1 MVFLCVQN
9 KYTILSYFV
18 LEPIGFDDTKNF
30 VFGWRVLNTDGTVMN
45 D

>member
-30 VFGWRVLNTDGTVMN
+30 VFDWRVLNTDGTVMN